1 MRDGGLQVPP
11 AVVAPPGPVPNYGIP
26 ANTFTPSKAVTLV
39 NRSGGTSSRTKS
51 STPVRRPAPRQS
63 TPVGSSRS
71 GAIMPSAPAPAPPPG
86 PPDINSF
93 LAGDATYKS
102 QQDALAKALADYKN
116 QGKLQTDQYTGTY
129 DQNMRQ
135 LKLDQTDAETNIN
148 DDYASRGLLNSG
160 VFAKAFSD
168 LQNQYADKQKSLD
181 TDKANFLANLAS
193 ATSNFE
199 SDQQLQLEKA
209 RQDAINRRAAQYGV

>member
-1 MRDGGLQVPP
+1 MRDGGLQRPP
-11 AVVAPPGPVPNYGIP
+11 ASVIAPPGPVPNYGIP
-26 ANTFTPSKAVTLV
+26 ANTFSPSKAVTLASRGGAP
-39 NRSGGTSSRTKS
+39 RSTKS
-51 STPVRRPAPRQS
+51 TTPTRAPAARQN

-71 GAIMPSAPAPAPPPG
+71 GSIMPSAAAPPPPPG
-86 PPDINSF
+86 PPSIDQF

-102 QQDALAKALADYKN
+102 QADALAKALADYQN

-129 DQNMRQ
+129 DQNARQ
-135 LKLDQTDAETNIN
+135 LKLDQKDAETNIN

-193 ATSNFE
+193 ATSNFQ

-209 RQDAINRRAAQYGV
+209 KQDAINRRAAQYGV